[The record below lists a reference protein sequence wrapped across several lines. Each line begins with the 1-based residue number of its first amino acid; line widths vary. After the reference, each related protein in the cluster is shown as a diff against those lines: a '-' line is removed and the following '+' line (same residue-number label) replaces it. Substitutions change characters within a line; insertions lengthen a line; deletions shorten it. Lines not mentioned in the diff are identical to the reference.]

1 MTILKYL
8 KSMIVPLGIVLVLP
22 LLLGI
27 INLLGVQTNKVVILI
42 IMAIGTFISGFYL
55 GRNSLKKGY
64 LQGALLGIILSLILF
79 LFSLLFKNTY
89 TASSLI
95 YYIIIV
101 ISSMIGA
108 SLGIQKNWINFQFY
122 LFLLSIM
129 IVIGP
134 SFVILTFI
142 SAPNTPGYVLTFSF
156 NFLLYSSYSFTASS
170 PFIAFI

>member
-1 MTILKYL
+1 MIYLTILKYL
-8 KSMIVPLGIVLVLP
+8 KSMMVPLGIVLVLP

-27 INLLGVQTNKVVILI
+27 INLLGVQTSKVVILV
-42 IMAIGTFISGFYL
+42 IMAIDVFISGFYL

-64 LQGALLGIILSLILF
+64 LQGALLGVILSLILF

-108 SLGIQKNWINFQFY
+108 SLGIQKK
-122 LFLLSIM
+122 LD
-129 IVIGP
+129 
-134 SFVILTFI
+134 
-142 SAPNTPGYVLTFSF
+142 
-156 NFLLYSSYSFTASS
+156 
-170 PFIAFI
+170 

>member
-1 MTILKYL
+1 MAILKYL
-8 KSMIVPLGIVLVLP
+8 KSMIVPIGILFILPLILGIL
-22 LLLGI
+22 
-27 INLLGVQTNKVVILI
+27 NLFGVQTNKVVILI

-64 LQGALLGIILSLILF
+64 LQGALLGVILSLVLF

-108 SLGIQKNWINFQFY
+108 SLGIQKK
-122 LFLLSIM
+122 LD
-129 IVIGP
+129 
-134 SFVILTFI
+134 
-142 SAPNTPGYVLTFSF
+142 
-156 NFLLYSSYSFTASS
+156 
-170 PFIAFI
+170 

>member
-1 MTILKYL
+1 
-8 KSMIVPLGIVLVLP
+8 MIVPLGIVLVLP

-27 INLLGVQTNKVVILI
+27 INLLGVQTNKVVIL

-108 SLGIQKNWINFQFY
+108 SLGIQKK
-122 LFLLSIM
+122 LD
-129 IVIGP
+129 
-134 SFVILTFI
+134 
-142 SAPNTPGYVLTFSF
+142 
-156 NFLLYSSYSFTASS
+156 
-170 PFIAFI
+170 

>member
-1 MTILKYL
+1 MIYLTILKYL
-8 KSMIVPLGIVLVLP
+8 KSMVVPLGIVLVLP

-42 IMAIGTFISGFYL
+42 IMAIGTFTSGFYL

-108 SLGIQKNWINFQFY
+108 SLGIQKK
-122 LFLLSIM
+122 LD
-129 IVIGP
+129 
-134 SFVILTFI
+134 
-142 SAPNTPGYVLTFSF
+142 
-156 NFLLYSSYSFTASS
+156 
-170 PFIAFI
+170 

>member
-1 MTILKYL
+1 MIYLTILKYL

-42 IMAIGTFISGFYL
+42 IMAIGTFISGFYV

-64 LQGALLGIILSLILF
+64 LQGALLGTILSLILF

-108 SLGIQKNWINFQFY
+108 SLGIQKK
-122 LFLLSIM
+122 LD
-129 IVIGP
+129 
-134 SFVILTFI
+134 
-142 SAPNTPGYVLTFSF
+142 
-156 NFLLYSSYSFTASS
+156 
-170 PFIAFI
+170 

>member
-42 IMAIGTFISGFYL
+42 IMAIGTFISCFYL

-108 SLGIQKNWINFQFY
+108 SLGIQKK
-122 LFLLSIM
+122 LD
-129 IVIGP
+129 
-134 SFVILTFI
+134 
-142 SAPNTPGYVLTFSF
+142 
-156 NFLLYSSYSFTASS
+156 
-170 PFIAFI
+170 

>member
-42 IMAIGTFISGFYL
+42 IMAIGTFISDFYL

-108 SLGIQKNWINFQFY
+108 SLGIQKK
-122 LFLLSIM
+122 LD
-129 IVIGP
+129 
-134 SFVILTFI
+134 
-142 SAPNTPGYVLTFSF
+142 
-156 NFLLYSSYSFTASS
+156 
-170 PFIAFI
+170 